1 MVTIEDMNFAT
12 GILIL
17 VAINALIALPLA
29 LIIAGI
35 VFAFKK
41 KRGYTY
47 GEVFVQAIQI
57 GTISLTTISI
67 IFIVVMY
74 LRSCFMY

>member
-12 GILIL
+12 GVLILI
-17 VAINALIALPLA
+17 AINALIALPLA

-47 GEVFVQAIQI
+47 GEVFGPTIQI

-67 IFIVVMY
+67 IFIVIMY
-74 LRSCFMY
+74 LRSCFMN